1 MLVETLIIQGA
12 GWWIDDPAGPLP
24 PMIFWEKMRRRVADR
39 GSRTTAEI
47 LADDL
52 AESVKH

>member
-1 MLVETLIIQGA
+1 MLVETLIIQEA
-12 GWWIDDPAGPLP
+12 GRWVDDAAGPLP
-24 PMIFWEKMRRRVADR
+24 PTIFWEKMRRRNADR

-47 LADDL
+47 LADDI